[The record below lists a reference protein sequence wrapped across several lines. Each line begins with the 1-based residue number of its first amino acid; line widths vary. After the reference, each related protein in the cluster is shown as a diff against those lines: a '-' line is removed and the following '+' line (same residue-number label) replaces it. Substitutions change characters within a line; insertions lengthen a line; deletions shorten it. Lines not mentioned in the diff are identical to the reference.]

1 MGLEFLDFGNILSFW
16 NSYLKEYTIAL
27 AIILVFYVLSRIFTK
42 YVSRLLL
49 YLTKKTTTDY
59 DTKLVLAFKNP
70 LALLIV
76 LTGVYLAGLR
86 LLEGTSYLFFLT
98 RLFRS
103 AIIVLITQG
112 LYNLVSSTSGLL
124 VKIGT
129 AYDLDRL
136 FLSLLS
142 KALRAVIIAISFT
155 VLVQEWGYDI
165 TGFVAGLGL
174 GGLAFALA
182 AQDTVS
188 NFFGGIVIL
197 TEKPFTIG
205 DWVVAGDV
213 EGTVEDITFRSTKV
227 RTFAHALVTVP
238 NSTLAKQPI
247 TNWTRMGRRR
257 VTFTL
262 GVSYSTT
269 REQLESCLKRIRQM
283 LKTHP
288 DIHPQTIFA
297 NFEKF
302 GESSLDIY
310 IYFFTRTT
318 IWAEWLAA
326 REAILFRIMEI
337 LEQEGITVAFPSR
350 SIYIERTPKKPDG
363 DDDAR
368 TERRKDQQEL

>member
-1 MGLEFLDFGNILSFW
+1 MSLEQAFQFW
-16 NSYLKEYTIAL
+16 QSYLVEYTIAL
-27 AIILVFYVLSRIFTK
+27 GIIVIFCILGLIFAK
-42 YVSRLLL
+42 YVVRFLIF
-49 YLTKKTTTDY
+49 LTKKTATDY
-59 DTKLVLAFKNP
+59 DTKIVMAFKGP
-70 LALLIV
+70 LTWLII
-76 LTGVYLAGLR
+76 LTGLYLAGLR
-86 LLEGTSYLFFLT
+86 LLENVTYIVFLS

-103 AIIVLITQG
+103 AVIILISHG
-112 LYNLVSSTSGLL
+112 LYNVVSSTSGLL
-124 VKIGT
+124 LKIGS
-129 AYDLDRL
+129 AYDLDKL

-142 KALRAVIIAISFT
+142 KALRVVIVAISFT

-165 TGFVAGLGL
+165 TGFIAGLGL

-238 NSTLAKQPI
+238 NSALAKQPI

-257 VTFTL
+257 VNFSL
-262 GVSYSTT
+262 GVSYSTS
-269 REQLESCLKRIRQM
+269 REQLEHCIKKIRHM
-283 LKTHP
+283 LQTHP

-326 REAILFRIMEI
+326 RETILFRIMEI
-337 LEQEGITVAFPSR
+337 LEEEGITVAFPSR
-350 SIYIERTPKKPDG
+350 SIYLENTPALDG
-363 DDDAR
+363 EGNAH
-368 TERRKDQQEL
+368 TERGAD